1 MRRLFLFTSGFG
13 KGIFFLFFLLLPQNK
28 KLEKVPTP
36 SNLQPPFP
44 YIFSFSSFVN
54 KRGA

>member
-28 KLEKVPTP
+28 KIREGPNP
-36 SNLQPPFP
+36 LQPPTPFP
-44 YIFSFSSFVN
+44 IYFFFFFFCE
-54 KRGA
+54 